1 MLNSHD
7 EQFFKIQLKWAADN
21 FDAEHR
27 MRLAADQ
34 RAAAAR
40 SLLMELAMHL
50 LASEL
55 DDVIKQQ
62 DVTKWTDVQ
71 LVQWMKDLLGRYLWQ
86 WRASTGEAG
95 RRRLEQAT
103 QEIRRLQAENAQ
115 LKQQNLSLQADAKRA
130 VTDQTTINDLKQQ
143 NERLQQE
150 LADSRDDLEIAR
162 SQAARPAEPRP
173 VLSDLPVI
181 AEPHVQL
188 RATASSSS
196 KS

>member
-7 EQFFKIQLKWAADN
+7 EQFFKIQLKWSADN

-27 MRLAADQ
+27 LRLVADQ
-34 RAAAAR
+34 RAATAR

-86 WRASTGEAG
+86 WRASTGEVG

-103 QEIRRLQAENAQ
+103 QEMHRLQAENAQ
-115 LKQQNLSLQADAKRA
+115 LNEQNHALQTEVKRA
-130 VTDQTTINDLKQQ
+130 PTYETTINDLKQQ
-143 NERLQQE
+143 IER
-150 LADSRDDLEIAR
+150 
-162 SQAARPAEPRP
+162 
-173 VLSDLPVI
+173 
-181 AEPHVQL
+181 
-188 RATASSSS
+188 
-196 KS
+196 